1 MMIRKRDG
9 REVDFDETKITDAI
23 FEAAKSVGGADRQMA
38 MEITLDV
45 LKYLKTHFKGIVT
58 VEQVQDVVEKV
69 LIEKG
74 HARTAKSYILYRAKR
89 TGIRNARSELMD
101 TVGEILKETDRDN
114 ANISNSPSAKMLQ
127 IASAASREYYLN
139 RMIPEKIALAH
150 RKGDI
155 HIHDLDFYG
164 KTLNCVNIPLGRLL
178 SEGFNNGHGF
188 IRPPRRPTSATALA
202 AIVLQSSQNDMFG
215 GQSFGFF
222 DYDMAPFMN
231 NATEEE
237 VFQAME
243 ALIYNLN
250 SMHSRAGA
258 QVPFSSLNLGLDTS
272 ENGRKVIRNVLKAYA
287 KG

>member
-38 MEITLDV
+38 MEVTLDV
-45 LKYLKTHFKGIVT
+45 LKYLKAHFKGIVT
-58 VEQVQDVVEKV
+58 VEQVQDAVEKI

-150 RKGDI
+150 RRGDI

-164 KTLNCVNIPLGRLL
+164 KTMNCLNIPLGRLL
-178 SEGFNNGHGF
+178 STGFNNGHGF

-202 AIVLQSSQNDMFG
+202 AIILQS
-215 GQSFGFF
+215 
-222 DYDMAPFMN
+222 
-231 NATEEE
+231 
-237 VFQAME
+237 
-243 ALIYNLN
+243 
-250 SMHSRAGA
+250 
-258 QVPFSSLNLGLDTS
+258 
-272 ENGRKVIRNVLKAYA
+272 
-287 KG
+287 